1 MSSLPMPGRHPY
13 ADAHGAPF
21 AAWPALAVLA
31 AVLPVGLIIAN
42 LSGFGG
48 IERML
53 EGVYPTDPTV
63 WPGFTT

>member
-1 MSSLPMPGRHPY
+1 MSSLPMPGRRHY
-13 ADAHGAPF
+13 ANGHGASF
-21 AAWPALAVLA
+21 AAWPVLAVLA
-31 AVLPVGLIIAN
+31 AVLLMGLIIAN

-53 EGVYPTDPTV
+53 EGIYPTDPTV

>member
-1 MSSLPMPGRHPY
+1 
-13 ADAHGAPF
+13 
-21 AAWPALAVLA
+21 LAVLA
-31 AVLPVGLIIAN
+31 AVLLVGLIIAN